1 MGEWKKEKLGI
12 LGYTYTGL
20 SGKSAADFG
29 EGAPYIPYMN
39 VFTNNIID
47 GEFLEYVKVGKREN
61 QNEVKLGDALFTTS
75 SETPEEVGMSS
86 VLTKDLGTLYLN
98 SFCFGYRLYDKSA
111 FDSTFLAYLLRSN
124 SVRQQMFISA
134 QGSTRHNLSKKNF
147 NTTEVFYPPIV
158 AEQSK
163 IAEVLATVDKA
174 IDKTRALIEK
184 YKNIKAG
191 MIQDLLG
198 SGDEVPLSQLCQIT
212 SGSTPATSD
221 PSYWDGHNV
230 WITPN
235 DLSGITTP
243 FINTSARKLT
253 DSGVKKATRVLLPP
267 NSVIISNRA
276 PVGYCAIVTVP
287 FTFNQGCKGLVC
299 NPDTDPLY
307 LYYYLSKSKSQLERV
322 SSGTTFL
329 ELPKKELNRFL
340 IRIPK
345 TINEQQA
352 ISEQILA
359 ADERIQTERDYLAKL
374 QDIKLGL
381 MQDLL
386 TNTVSVNALL

>member
-1 MGEWKKEKLGI
+1 MGEWRYAVKISDCLDIMYGKDQKLVEDNDRGVFPI
-12 LGYTYTGL
+12 LGTG
-20 SGKSAADFG
+20 GIMGYA
-29 EGAPYIPYMN
+29 
-39 VFTNNIID
+39 
-47 GEFLEYVKVGKREN
+47 KRYLCD
-61 QNEVKLGDALFTTS
+61 K
-75 SETPEEVGMSS
+75 PS
-86 VLTKDLGTLYLN
+86 VLIGRKGTIDEPQYMDTPFWTIDTLYYTDVYPEN
-98 SFCFGYRLYDKSA
+98 SAKYLFYVFQTIPWKKYNEATGVPS
-111 FDSTFLAYLLRSN
+111 LA
-124 SVRQQMFISA
+124 
-134 QGSTRHNLSKKNF
+134 GSTIGKIKISLPLSKN
-147 NTTEVFYPPIV
+147 
-158 AEQSK
+158 EQSK
-163 IAEVLATVDKA
+163 IAEILSTVDEA
-174 IDKTRALIEK
+174 IIRTRALIEK

-191 MIQDLLG
+191 MMQHLLG

-221 PSYWDGHNV
+221 SSYWDGHHV

-235 DLSGITTP
+235 DLSGINTP
-243 FINTSARKLT
+243 FISTSARKLT

-386 TNTVSVNALL
+386 TNTVSVDALL